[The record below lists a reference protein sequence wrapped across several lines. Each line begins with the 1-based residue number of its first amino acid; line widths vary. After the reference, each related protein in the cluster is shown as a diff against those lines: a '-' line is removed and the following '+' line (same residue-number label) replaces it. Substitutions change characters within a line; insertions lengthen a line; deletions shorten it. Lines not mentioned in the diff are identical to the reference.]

1 MDSARLQQ
9 IYDDAGVPGVQAF
22 RFDARR
28 KGVQISDAEA
38 KAFVAQ
44 QSTGQIMQGRLRS
57 DGVVP
62 SGGKDSSRAQADLID
77 FSKRIKRMNKG
88 HKYVLVVVDLY
99 DRQLFTVPM
108 RSKSSDDTLQAWRS
122 GRVLGCSPGLQRRG
136 PRAQEVLP

>member
-9 IYDDAGVPGVQAF
+9 IYDDAGAPGVQAF
-22 RFDARR
+22 RFAARR

-77 FSKRIKRMNKG
+77 FSKRA
-88 HKYVLVVVDLY
+88 H
-99 DRQLFTVPM
+99 
-108 RSKSSDDTLQAWRS
+108 QAH
-122 GRVLGCSPGLQRRG
+122 
-136 PRAQEVLP
+136 E